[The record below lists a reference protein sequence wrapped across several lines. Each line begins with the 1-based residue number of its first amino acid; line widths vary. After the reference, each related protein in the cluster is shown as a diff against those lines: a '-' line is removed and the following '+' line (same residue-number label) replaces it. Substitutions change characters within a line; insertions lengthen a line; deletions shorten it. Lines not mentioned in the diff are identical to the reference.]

1 MKSPVRKRS
10 ILLNGHKTS
19 ASVEDEFWSALKEI
33 AAVRSMTLSDLGSEI
48 DKSREDG
55 NLSSA
60 LRLYALAYYQ
70 QQSEGKL
77 SGGPRNPAGV

>member
-1 MKSPVRKRS
+1 
-10 ILLNGHKTS
+10 
-19 ASVEDEFWSALKEI
+19 
-33 AAVRSMTLSDLGSEI
+33 MTLSDLGSEI

-70 QQSEGKL
+70 QRSEGKL
-77 SGGPRNPAGV
+77 SGGPRNPQALRRLAKSLDDPGGAEFTVIQIASAGRHGPPK

>member
-19 ASVEDEFWSALKEI
+19 VSVEDEFWTALKEI
-33 AAVRSMTLSDLGSEI
+33 AAVRSMTLSNLGSEI
-48 DKSREDG
+48 DKGREGG

-70 QQSEGKL
+70 QRSKGKL
-77 SGGPRNPAGV
+77 PGEPPNAAGL

>member
-19 ASVEDEFWSALKEI
+19 VSVEDEFWSALKEI

-48 DKSREDG
+48 DKSREDS

-70 QQSEGKL
+70 QRSEEKL
-77 SGGPRNPAGV
+77 SGGPPNPAGL